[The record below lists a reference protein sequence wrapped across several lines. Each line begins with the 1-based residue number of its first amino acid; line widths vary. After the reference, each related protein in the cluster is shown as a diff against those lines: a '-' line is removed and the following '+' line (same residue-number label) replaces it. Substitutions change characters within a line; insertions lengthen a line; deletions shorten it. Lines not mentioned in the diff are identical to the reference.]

1 MTLLILAIIVGGAL
15 ILIGLALPR
24 MTPDAPG
31 RRAEDVR
38 WVRAILP
45 MIGVAVI
52 LVGLLLASF
61 RVVPGGH
68 VGVQVLFGRIIDQ
81 PLSEGLSLI
90 NPFKQVQYM
99 SVRTLEMFEHA
110 DVPSKEGLTVG
121 LEVSALYHLDGAAA
135 PSVYRTLGEGYAKV
149 IILPQLRSVIRG
161 ATVQHEAKDLY
172 TSGREVIALQ
182 IQDELAKTPHPSAA
196 SSSRRSCCGRSCCP
210 RWSRRTINSKLA
222 AEQDAERMRFVLQ
235 KERQEAERKRVEATG
250 IADFQRT
257 VSQGISEPLLKWKAI
272 EVAHEL
278 SKSPNAKIIVLGDKS
293 GLPIILSDK

>member
-1 MTLLILAIIVGGAL
+1 MTFLILAIIVGGAL
-15 ILIGLALPR
+15 ILIGLAVPR
-24 MTPDAPG
+24 LTPDAAG
-31 RRAEDVR
+31 RKAEEVR
-38 WVRAILP
+38 RVRAILP
-45 MIGVAVI
+45 ILGGVVI

-68 VGVQVLFGRIIDQ
+68 VGVQILFGRIIDR
-81 PLSEGLSLI
+81 PLPEGLSLI
-90 NPFKQVQYM
+90 NPFKQVQLM
-99 SVRTLEMFEHA
+99 SVRTLELFDHA

-121 LEVSALYHLDGAAA
+121 LEVSTLYHLDAAVA
-135 PSVYRTLGEGYAKV
+135 PSVYRTLGDGYAKV
-149 IILPQLRSVIRG
+149 FILPQLRSVIRG
-161 ATVQHEAKDLY
+161 ATVNHEAKDLY
-172 TSGREVIALQ
+172 TSGREVIAQQ
-182 IQDELAKTPHPSAA
+182 IQDELAKTLAQRGIVLEKVLLRKIVLPKMVEDA
-196 SSSRRSCCGRSCCP
+196 
-210 RWSRRTINSKLA
+210 INSKLA

-278 SKSPNAKIIVLGDKS
+278 SKSPNTKIVILGDKS

>member
-15 ILIGLALPR
+15 ILIGMALPR

-31 RRAEDVR
+31 RRMEEVR
-38 WVRAILP
+38 RVRAVLP
-45 MIGVAVI
+45 LIGVLVI
-52 LVGLLLASF
+52 VLGVLLASF
-61 RVVPGGH
+61 RIVPGGH
-68 VGVQVLFGRIIDQ
+68 VGVQTIFGRIIDQ
-81 PLSEGLSLI
+81 PLSEGLNLI
-90 NPFKQVQYM
+90 NPFKQVQFM

-121 LEVSALYHLDGAAA
+121 LEVSALYHLDGGAA
-135 PSVYRTLGEGYAKV
+135 PGVYRTLGEGYARV
-149 IILPQLRSVIRG
+149 FILPQLRSVIRG
-161 ATVQHEAKDLY
+161 ATVNHEAKDLY
-172 TSGREVIALQ
+172 TSGREVIAQQ
-182 IQDELAKTPHPSAA
+182 IQDELSKTLAQRGIILEKVLLRKIVLPKMVEDA
-196 SSSRRSCCGRSCCP
+196 
-210 RWSRRTINSKLA
+210 INSKLA

-278 SKSPNAKIIVLGDKS
+278 SKSPNAKLIVLGDKS

>member
-24 MTPDAPG
+24 MTPDAAG
-31 RRAEDVR
+31 GKAAEVRRVR
-38 WVRAILP
+38 TILP
-45 MIGVAVI
+45 ILGVVVI
-52 LVGLLLASF
+52 VVGLLLASF

-90 NPFKQVQYM
+90 NPFKQVRQM
-99 SVRTLEMFEHA
+99 SVRTQEMFEHA

-172 TSGREVIALQ
+172 TSGREVIAQQ
-182 IQDELAKTPHPSAA
+182 IQDELAKTLVQRGVVLEKVLLRKIVLPKMVEDA
-196 SSSRRSCCGRSCCP
+196 
-210 RWSRRTINSKLA
+210 INSKLA

-257 VSQGISEPLLKWKAI
+257 VSHGISEPLLKWKAI

-278 SKSPNAKIIVLGDKS
+278 SKSPNAKLIILGDKS